1 MKNRKTI
8 LITGCSSGIGKAT
21 ARHFHQKGWNVV
33 ATMRNPG
40 KEKSLSEDDRL
51 IKLKLDVQ
59 DKATIKNALKSAIKR
74 FGKIDVVVNNAGY
87 GTAGPLE
94 AARDDQ
100 IKRQFDV
107 NLFGVID
114 VTRAVLPH
122 FRENKSGRFINI
134 SSMGGLVT
142 FPFFSLYHAT
152 KWAIEGFSESLQ
164 YELEHLGID
173 VKVVE
178 PGAVKTDFAGRSLDL
193 FDVSGYPDH
202 QSLVEKMKK
211 NFDQR
216 SSKASGYS
224 EPEQIAAVI
233 FKAASDANGRFRFIA
248 GKDARL
254 VWRLRRLLSFKLF
267 RAIIKKQALG

>member
-1 MKNRKTI
+1 
-8 LITGCSSGIGKAT
+8 
-21 ARHFHQKGWNVV
+21 
-33 ATMRNPG
+33 
-40 KEKSLSEDDRL
+40 
-51 IKLKLDVQ
+51 
-59 DKATIKNALKSAIKR
+59 
-74 FGKIDVVVNNAGY
+74 
-87 GTAGPLE
+87 
-94 AARDDQ
+94 
-100 IKRQFDV
+100 
-107 NLFGVID
+107 
-114 VTRAVLPH
+114 
-122 FRENKSGRFINI
+122 
-134 SSMGGLVT
+134 MGGLVT
-142 FPFFSLYHAT
+142 FPYFSLYHAT
-152 KWAIEGFSESLQ
+152 KWAIEGCSESVQ
-164 YELEHLGID
+164 CEVEHLGID

-254 VWRLRRLLSFKLF
+254 VWRLRRLLRFK
-267 RAIIKKQALG
+267 